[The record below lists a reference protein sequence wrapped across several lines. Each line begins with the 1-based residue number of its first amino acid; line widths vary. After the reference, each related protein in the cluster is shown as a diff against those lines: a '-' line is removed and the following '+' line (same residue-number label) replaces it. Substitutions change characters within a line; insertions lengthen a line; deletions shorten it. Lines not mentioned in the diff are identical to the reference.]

1 MSETRIHKYTNT
13 QIHKYTNTQIQNTNP
28 LVGQGG
34 ANKKMVGDEECNKL
48 APGDSYVVAATLARV
63 AKITLLRL
71 AGGKKILN
79 ILTL

>member
-1 MSETRIHKYTNT
+1 MVGDKDTQIHKYTNT
-13 QIHKYTNTQIQNTNP
+13 QIHKHTNTNP

-34 ANKKMVGDEECNKL
+34 ANKKMVGDEERNKL